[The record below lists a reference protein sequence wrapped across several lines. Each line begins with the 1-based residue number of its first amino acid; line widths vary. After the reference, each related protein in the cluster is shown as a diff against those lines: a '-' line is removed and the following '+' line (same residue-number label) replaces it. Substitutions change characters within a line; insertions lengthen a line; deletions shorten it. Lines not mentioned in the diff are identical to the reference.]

1 MQTKDPHTRYGK
13 ASRAL
18 HWAMAALLGW
28 QFSGMLSKITLGKDH
43 AVTELLSGN
52 HSQIGSLLFVLICIR
67 LLWSIKTLRERP
79 RHDEGFAGT
88 TARIGHIALYALML
102 IIPSAALIRAWGGER
117 AFAPFGFEIFSA
129 RAKEEVN
136 VGAVDFGGNFHGEL
150 GWVLFAMIL
159 GHIGM
164 ALYHHYVKKDGL
176 LNRM

>member
-88 TARIGHIALYALML
+88 AARIGHIALYALML

-136 VGAVDFGGNFHGEL
+136 VAAVDFGGNFHGEL